1 LVQLEQLH
9 VGQLVSYV
17 GDNGEGEPYSLWLLV
32 KEEFDPQQSLNRD
45 WDVPFRAFHLYNF
58 YERYD
63 PLEVELVHYVFAQE
77 QCRSFKVV
85 SNAR

>member
-1 LVQLEQLH
+1 MLQLEQLH
-9 VGQLVSYV
+9 VGQLVSYI
-17 GDNGEGEPYSLWLLV
+17 GENGEGEVYSLWLLV
-32 KEEFDPQQSLNRD
+32 KEEFTPQQLLNPD
-45 WDVPFRAFHLYNF
+45 WDVPNRAFHLYNF

-63 PLEVELVHYVFAQE
+63 PLERDLIHYIFGQE

>member
-1 LVQLEQLH
+1 MLQLEQLH
-9 VGQLVSYV
+9 VGQLVSYI
-17 GDNGEGEPYSLWLLV
+17 GENGEGEVYSLWLLE
-32 KEEFDPQQSLNRD
+32 KEEFTPQQLLNPD
-45 WDVPFRAFHLYNF
+45 WDVPNRAFHLYNL

-63 PLEVELVHYVFAQE
+63 PLERGLIHYIFGQE

>member
-1 LVQLEQLH
+1 MVQLEQLH

-32 KEEFDPQQSLNRD
+32 KEEFLPQQLLNPD
-45 WDVPFRAFHLYNF
+45 WDMPNRTFQLYNL

-63 PLEVELVHYVFAQE
+63 PLEPDLIHYIFGKD
-77 QCRSFKVV
+77 QCRSFQVV
-85 SNAR
+85 SNAH

>member
-1 LVQLEQLH
+1 MVQLEQLH

-32 KEEFDPQQSLNRD
+32 KEEFPAQQLLNPD
-45 WDVPFRAFHLYNF
+45 WDMPNRTFQLYNL

-63 PLEVELVHYVFAQE
+63 PLEPDLIHYIFGKD
-77 QCRSFKVV
+77 QCRSFQVV
-85 SNAR
+85 SNAH